1 MAPEKVDEKI
11 AKYLV
16 GVEKVYASDGA
27 ESEYTFELAKGAS
40 DGDFEK
46 VRAALGRDLDPW
58 LEVFWHQANG
68 SRGNPVLCDG
78 ELLAS
83 YSLLSMKDAL
93 KERRSFEVRAPQY
106 EGTVQYDRT
115 VESDEPR
122 DKRIGE
128 GWFSPGWLPFASAAA
143 GSMVL
148 LVDHAPQ
155 GKGRAGQI
163 LRFVHDPDRIEFVAS
178 SLGALLPKS
187 LKAIKSDPEE
197 FLCIF

>member
-11 AKYLV
+11 AKYLA

-27 ESEYTFELAKGAS
+27 ESEYTFELARGAS
-40 DGDFEK
+40 DGDFEN
-46 VRAALGRDLDPW
+46 VRTVLGCELDPW

-68 SRGNPVLCDG
+68 SRGNPMLSDG

-83 YSLLSMKDAL
+83 YSLLSTKDAL
-93 KERRSFEVRAPQY
+93 RERRSFGKRAPQY
-106 EGTVQYDRT
+106 DGAVQ
-115 VESDEPR
+115 SDEPR
-122 DKRIGE
+122 DKRVGE

-155 GKGRAGQI
+155 GNGRAGQI
-163 LRFVHDPDRIEFVAS
+163 LRFVHDPDRIEFVAN

-197 FLCIF
+197 FLCIS